1 MINNIENSKSK
12 NKKEEEKNS
21 DLNQNI
27 NTIRYSNKDYIQP
40 CLTSNSNYNK
50 NNFLTSPIEK
60 NIDIS
65 EYFLNQ
71 NENELQEENFPSY
84 FIGNVM
90 QINKL
95 FFFSS
100 YSYPYI
106 ELQTEKKELRKY
118 KNVNDYYNKKY
129 INIIKIKNI
138 KNIEKLPNNKNN
150 DYVIKISYFNNDN
163 KLSNEIILTHHSN
176 SQNEWYENLNR
187 ILNSEIP
194 KINNNFIKIIDD
206 QTGIVQIINKNQ
218 TNEKNI
224 KKISVKDFQ
233 FLSLLGKGE
242 FSTVFKVYHKETENF
257 YAMKVINK
265 NSSIKKNYL
274 HYIIR
279 EYEILKELSNFPFI
293 LNLHFCFQSANY
305 LFMVLDLCDG
315 GDFTNVKKIEN
326 KKIFFAELILAF
338 EYMHKKG
345 IIYRDLKPENILLDS
360 EGHIKICDFNLAK
373 KNRKKTRAKSF
384 CGSPLYLTPEMYSGK
399 GVTFKHDIYQIGLI
413 IYELNTFIPAFNT
426 SDLKTLYD
434 KVKNNEINFNLP
446 QIKYDRN
453 LFDLL
458 MKILDKDEEKRL
470 NINEIKKHEYFKE
483 IDWNK
488 ILMKKSGKIKIW
500 NGKKLFGANEN
511 VDEYEKFKE
520 EQNELNKNNEFSY
533 LDGKISVKELY
544 KDLKRKNNKFFIN
557 EFFYDENLDEN
568 KIKFSNFLSKI
579 QSWNNDNNDEEVKND
594 VEINNNDNN
603 NFNNNNNDNDNNKI
617 DNNSK

>member
-1 MINNIENSKSK
+1 
-12 NKKEEEKNS
+12 
-21 DLNQNI
+21 
-27 NTIRYSNKDYIQP
+27 
-40 CLTSNSNYNK
+40 
-50 NNFLTSPIEK
+50 
-60 NIDIS
+60 
-65 EYFLNQ
+65 
-71 NENELQEENFPSY
+71 
-84 FIGNVM
+84 
-90 QINKL
+90 
-95 FFFSS
+95 
-100 YSYPYI
+100 
-106 ELQTEKKELRKY
+106 
-118 KNVNDYYNKKY
+118 
-129 INIIKIKNI
+129 
-138 KNIEKLPNNKNN
+138 
-150 DYVIKISYFNNDN
+150 
-163 KLSNEIILTHHSN
+163 
-176 SQNEWYENLNR
+176 
-187 ILNSEIP
+187 
-194 KINNNFIKIIDD
+194 
-206 QTGIVQIINKNQ
+206 
-218 TNEKNI
+218 
-224 KKISVKDFQ
+224 
-233 FLSLLGKGE
+233 
-242 FSTVFKVYHKETENF
+242 
-257 YAMKVINK
+257 
-265 NSSIKKNYL
+265 
-274 HYIIR
+274 
-279 EYEILKELSNFPFI
+279 
-293 LNLHFCFQSANY
+293 
-305 LFMVLDLCDG
+305 MVLDLCDG

-373 KNRKKTRAKSF
+373 KNTENSRAKSF

-568 KIKFSNFLSKI
+568 KIKFSECLSKI
-579 QSWNNDNNDEEVKND
+579 QSWNNDNDDEEVKND